1 MIQNAKKKKF
11 DYRVIVN
18 IAACLVVIAVVY
30 GALQNKIEP
39 DSPNKYS
46 TDSHISIEEIVREAK
61 RKGLDGIALTNHENP
76 DVVKEIDEL
85 VEKYDFVIFP
95 GVEYLTKDG
104 DIVAFG
110 IDKLPEEQMSAQEF
124 IEYVDKFGGTCTA
137 AHPYRTNNR
146 GLEDK
151 LYTVKG
157 LTAIEGYNGSTS
169 DYHNGL
175 AVKAGKELG
184 IQVIGSSDA
193 HVVEKVG
200 VYATLLPYK
209 VKNVKELIEALKTN
223 RCKPL
228 KYVNNNYEII
238 E

>member
-1 MIQNAKKKKF
+1 MKV
-11 DYRVIVN
+11 D
-18 IAACLVVIAVVY
+18 LH
-30 GALQNKIEP
+30 LH
-39 DSPNKYS
+39 DNKYS

-76 DVVKEIDEL
+76 DVVKEIDKL

-124 IEYVDKFGGTCTA
+124 IECVDRFGGTCTA

>member
-1 MIQNAKKKKF
+1 MKV
-11 DYRVIVN
+11 D
-18 IAACLVVIAVVY
+18 LH
-30 GALQNKIEP
+30 LH
-39 DSPNKYS
+39 DNKYS
-46 TDSHISIEEIVREAK
+46 TDSYISIEEIVREAK

>member
-1 MIQNAKKKKF
+1 MKV
-11 DYRVIVN
+11 D
-18 IAACLVVIAVVY
+18 LH
-30 GALQNKIEP
+30 LH
-39 DSPNKYS
+39 DNKYS

-124 IEYVDKFGGTCTA
+124 IQYVDKFGGTCTA

-184 IQVIGSSDA
+184 IQVVGSSDA

-209 VKNVKELIEALKTN
+209 VKNVKELIETLKTN

>member
-1 MIQNAKKKKF
+1 MKV
-11 DYRVIVN
+11 D
-18 IAACLVVIAVVY
+18 LH
-30 GALQNKIEP
+30 LH
-39 DSPNKYS
+39 DNKYS

-209 VKNVKELIEALKTN
+209 VKNVKELIETLKTN

>member
-1 MIQNAKKKKF
+1 MKV
-11 DYRVIVN
+11 D
-18 IAACLVVIAVVY
+18 LH
-30 GALQNKIEP
+30 LH
-39 DSPNKYS
+39 DNKYS

-124 IEYVDKFGGTCTA
+124 IEYVDRFGGTCTA

-146 GLEDK
+146 GLKDK

>member
-1 MIQNAKKKKF
+1 MKV
-11 DYRVIVN
+11 D
-18 IAACLVVIAVVY
+18 LH
-30 GALQNKIEP
+30 LH
-39 DSPNKYS
+39 DNKYS

-157 LTAIEGYNGSTS
+157 LTAIEGYNGSTT

>member
-1 MIQNAKKKKF
+1 MKV
-11 DYRVIVN
+11 D
-18 IAACLVVIAVVY
+18 LH
-30 GALQNKIEP
+30 LH
-39 DSPNKYS
+39 DNKYS
-46 TDSHISIEEIVREAK
+46 TDSHIFIEEIVREAK

-157 LTAIEGYNGSTS
+157 LTAIEGYNGSTT

>member
-1 MIQNAKKKKF
+1 MKV
-11 DYRVIVN
+11 D
-18 IAACLVVIAVVY
+18 LH
-30 GALQNKIEP
+30 LH
-39 DSPNKYS
+39 DNKYS
-46 TDSHISIEEIVREAK
+46 TDSHISIEEIVKEAK

-76 DVVKEIDEL
+76 DVVKEIDQL

-104 DIVAFG
+104 DIIAFG
-110 IDKLPEEQMSAQEF
+110 IDKLPDEQMSAQEF
-124 IEYVDKFGGTCTA
+124 IEYVDRFGGTCTV

>member
-1 MIQNAKKKKF
+1 MKV
-11 DYRVIVN
+11 D
-18 IAACLVVIAVVY
+18 LH
-30 GALQNKIEP
+30 LH
-39 DSPNKYS
+39 DNKYS

-76 DVVKEIDEL
+76 DVVKEIDKL

-124 IEYVDKFGGTCTA
+124 IEYVDRFGGTCTA

>member
-1 MIQNAKKKKF
+1 MKV
-11 DYRVIVN
+11 D
-18 IAACLVVIAVVY
+18 LH
-30 GALQNKIEP
+30 LH
-39 DSPNKYS
+39 DNKYS

-76 DVVKEIDEL
+76 DVVKEIDQL

-110 IDKLPEEQMSAQEF
+110 IDKLPDEQMSAQEF
-124 IEYVDKFGGTCTA
+124 IEYVDRFGGTCTA

-151 LYTVKG
+151 LYIVKG

-238 E
+238 K

>member
-1 MIQNAKKKKF
+1 MKV
-11 DYRVIVN
+11 D
-18 IAACLVVIAVVY
+18 LH
-30 GALQNKIEP
+30 LH
-39 DSPNKYS
+39 DNKYS
-46 TDSHISIEEIVREAK
+46 TDSHISIEEIVKEAK

-76 DVVKEIDEL
+76 DVVKEIDQL

-110 IDKLPEEQMSAQEF
+110 IDKLPDEQMSAQEF
-124 IEYVDKFGGTCTA
+124 IEYVDRFGGTCTA

>member
-1 MIQNAKKKKF
+1 MKV
-11 DYRVIVN
+11 D
-18 IAACLVVIAVVY
+18 LH
-30 GALQNKIEP
+30 LH
-39 DSPNKYS
+39 DNKYS

-110 IDKLPEEQMSAQEF
+110 IDKLPEDQMSAQDF

-175 AVKAGKELG
+175 AVKAGNELG

>member
-1 MIQNAKKKKF
+1 MKV
-11 DYRVIVN
+11 D
-18 IAACLVVIAVVY
+18 LH
-30 GALQNKIEP
+30 LH
-39 DSPNKYS
+39 DNKYS

-228 KYVNNNYEII
+228 KYVNDNYEII

>member
-1 MIQNAKKKKF
+1 MH
-11 DYRVIVN
+11 D
-18 IAACLVVIAVVY
+18 
-30 GALQNKIEP
+30 
-39 DSPNKYS
+39 NKYS

-175 AVKAGKELG
+175 AVKAGNELG

>member
-1 MIQNAKKKKF
+1 MKV
-11 DYRVIVN
+11 D
-18 IAACLVVIAVVY
+18 LH
-30 GALQNKIEP
+30 LH
-39 DSPNKYS
+39 DNKYS
-46 TDSHISIEEIVREAK
+46 TDSHISIEEIVKEAK

-76 DVVKEIDEL
+76 DVVKEIDQL

-110 IDKLPEEQMSAQEF
+110 IDKLPDEQMSAQEF
-124 IEYVDKFGGTCTA
+124 IEYVDRFGGTCTV

-184 IQVIGSSDA
+184 IQVICSSDA

>member
-1 MIQNAKKKKF
+1 MKV
-11 DYRVIVN
+11 D
-18 IAACLVVIAVVY
+18 LH
-30 GALQNKIEP
+30 LH
-39 DSPNKYS
+39 DNKYS

-184 IQVIGSSDA
+184 IQVVGSSDA

-209 VKNVKELIEALKTN
+209 VKNVKELIETLKTN

>member
-1 MIQNAKKKKF
+1 MKV
-11 DYRVIVN
+11 D
-18 IAACLVVIAVVY
+18 LH
-30 GALQNKIEP
+30 LH
-39 DSPNKYS
+39 DNKYS
-46 TDSHISIEEIVREAK
+46 TDSHISIEEIVKEAK

-76 DVVKEIDEL
+76 DVVKEIDQL

-110 IDKLPEEQMSAQEF
+110 IDKLPDEQMSAQEF
-124 IEYVDKFGGTCTA
+124 IEYVDRFGGTCTV

>member
-1 MIQNAKKKKF
+1 MKV
-11 DYRVIVN
+11 D
-18 IAACLVVIAVVY
+18 LH
-30 GALQNKIEP
+30 LH
-39 DSPNKYS
+39 DNKYS

-76 DVVKEIDEL
+76 DVVKEIDQL

-110 IDKLPEEQMSAQEF
+110 IDKLPDEQMSAQEF
-124 IEYVDKFGGTCTA
+124 IEYVDRFGGTCTA

-151 LYTVKG
+151 LYIVKG

>member
-1 MIQNAKKKKF
+1 MKV
-11 DYRVIVN
+11 D
-18 IAACLVVIAVVY
+18 LH
-30 GALQNKIEP
+30 LH
-39 DSPNKYS
+39 DNKYS

-209 VKNVKELIEALKTN
+209 VKNVRELIEALKTN

>member
-1 MIQNAKKKKF
+1 MKV
-11 DYRVIVN
+11 D
-18 IAACLVVIAVVY
+18 LH
-30 GALQNKIEP
+30 LH
-39 DSPNKYS
+39 DNKYS

>member
-1 MIQNAKKKKF
+1 MKV
-11 DYRVIVN
+11 D
-18 IAACLVVIAVVY
+18 LH
-30 GALQNKIEP
+30 LH
-39 DSPNKYS
+39 DNKYS

-124 IEYVDKFGGTCTA
+124 IEYVDRFGGTCTA

>member
-1 MIQNAKKKKF
+1 MKV
-11 DYRVIVN
+11 D
-18 IAACLVVIAVVY
+18 LH
-30 GALQNKIEP
+30 LH
-39 DSPNKYS
+39 DNKYS

-110 IDKLPEEQMSAQEF
+110 IDKLPEDQMSAQDF

>member
-1 MIQNAKKKKF
+1 MKV
-11 DYRVIVN
+11 D
-18 IAACLVVIAVVY
+18 LH
-30 GALQNKIEP
+30 LH
-39 DSPNKYS
+39 DNKYS

-76 DVVKEIDEL
+76 DVVKEVDEL

-175 AVKAGKELG
+175 AVKAGNELG

>member
-1 MIQNAKKKKF
+1 MKV
-11 DYRVIVN
+11 D
-18 IAACLVVIAVVY
+18 LH
-30 GALQNKIEP
+30 LH
-39 DSPNKYS
+39 DNKYS

-61 RKGLDGIALTNHENP
+61 KKGLDGIALTNHENP

>member
-1 MIQNAKKKKF
+1 MKV
-11 DYRVIVN
+11 D
-18 IAACLVVIAVVY
+18 LH
-30 GALQNKIEP
+30 LH
-39 DSPNKYS
+39 DNKYS
-46 TDSHISIEEIVREAK
+46 TDSHISIEKIVREAK

-175 AVKAGKELG
+175 AVKAGNELG

>member
-1 MIQNAKKKKF
+1 MKV
-11 DYRVIVN
+11 D
-18 IAACLVVIAVVY
+18 LH
-30 GALQNKIEP
+30 LH
-39 DSPNKYS
+39 DNKYS
-46 TDSHISIEEIVREAK
+46 TDSHISIEEIVKEAK

-76 DVVKEIDEL
+76 DVVKEIDQL

-110 IDKLPEEQMSAQEF
+110 IDKLPDEQMSAQEF
-124 IEYVDKFGGTCTA
+124 IECVDRFGGTCTA

>member
-1 MIQNAKKKKF
+1 MKV
-11 DYRVIVN
+11 D
-18 IAACLVVIAVVY
+18 LH
-30 GALQNKIEP
+30 LH
-39 DSPNKYS
+39 DNKYS

-76 DVVKEIDEL
+76 DVVKEIDQL
-85 VEKYDFVIFP
+85 VEKYDFAIFP

-104 DIVAFG
+104 DIIAFG

-124 IEYVDKFGGTCTA
+124 IEYVDRFGGTCTA